1 MSKTTPWI
9 AGYRALKAELNDRYW
24 HRILKSPIDC
34 RLIDDH
40 IVTEANNALARAH
53 DLGALITPSLISD

>member
-1 MSKTTPWI
+1 M
-9 AGYRALKAELNDRYW
+9 NDRYW

-34 RLIDDH
+34 RLIDDR